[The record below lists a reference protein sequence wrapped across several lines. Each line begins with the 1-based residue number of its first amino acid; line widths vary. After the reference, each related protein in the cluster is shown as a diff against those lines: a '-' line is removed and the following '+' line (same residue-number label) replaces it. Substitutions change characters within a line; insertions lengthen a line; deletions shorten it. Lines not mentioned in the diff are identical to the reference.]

1 LVTVDPEMTRMRKVF
16 EKIGQAAMDKRGE
29 KGGGAVVLPFSS
41 PIRTTAFRAKLCE
54 NKILA

>member
-1 LVTVDPEMTRMRKVF
+1 VF
-16 EKIGQAAMDKRGE
+16 SLLSASDFSSSGQAAMDKRGE

-41 PIRTTAFRAKLCE
+41 PIRMTAFRTELCE